1 MTMTAGQGIK
11 TNAEC
16 GFCKSDDTISSIR
29 IPQSAFRNN
38 LVEHSAMA
46 YYEEDDLQRFSEIGK
61 HRPDLFEKFMAW
73 YEACQEDGALT
84 RREKALIGLAV
95 AHALQCPYC
104 IDAYS
109 QSCLEAGSNMEQ
121 MTEAIHMAS
130 ALRGGAALIHG
141 LQSHNSVNKVSM

>member
-1 MTMTAGQGIK
+1 M
-11 TNAEC
+11 
-16 GFCKSDDTISSIR
+16 S
-29 IPQSAFRNN
+29 
-38 LVEHSAMA
+38 
-46 YYEEDDLQRFSEIGK
+46 YYEEGELERFSEIGK

-73 YEACQEDGALT
+73 YQACQEEGALS

-104 IDAYS
+104 IDAFW

-130 ALRGGAALIHG
+130 ATANHHRFRSRKVCSPAHYDRSALFRLHSRRGIELWRGSGELI
-141 LQSHNSVNKVSM
+141 NI

>member
-1 MTMTAGQGIK
+1 MT
-11 TNAEC
+11 
-16 GFCKSDDTISSIR
+16 
-29 IPQSAFRNN
+29 
-38 LVEHSAMA
+38 
-46 YYEEDDLQRFSEIGK
+46 YYDKDDLARFSEIGK

-73 YEACQEDGALT
+73 YTACQEDGALT

-104 IDAYS
+104 IDAYA
-109 QSCLEAGSNMEQ
+109 QNCLEAGSNIEQ

-141 LQSHNSVNKVSM
+141 LQAHKSVDKVSM

>member
-1 MTMTAGQGIK
+1 M
-11 TNAEC
+11 
-16 GFCKSDDTISSIR
+16 S
-29 IPQSAFRNN
+29 
-38 LVEHSAMA
+38 
-46 YYEEDDLQRFSEIGK
+46 YYKEDDLEHFSDIGK

-73 YEACQEDGALT
+73 YAACQEDGALS

-104 IDAYS
+104 IDAYA
-109 QSCLEAGSNMEQ
+109 QACIEAGSNMEQ

-141 LQSHNSVNKVSM
+141 VQAHNSVDKVSM

>member
-1 MTMTAGQGIK
+1 MT
-11 TNAEC
+11 
-16 GFCKSDDTISSIR
+16 
-29 IPQSAFRNN
+29 
-38 LVEHSAMA
+38 
-46 YYEEDDLQRFSEIGK
+46 YYEEDDLSRFPEIGK

-73 YEACQEDGALT
+73 YGACQEDGALS

-109 QSCLEAGSNMEQ
+109 QACLEAGSNMEQ

-141 LQSHNSVNKVSM
+141 LQAHNSVNKVSM